1 MRQALDTSSSV
12 CLDAAIEH
20 LLATVGVGDEEAA
33 LTGVAA
39 VVVVG
44 LAGWNDALVVI
55 ELEGFEALETGVV
68 CLLDFAAQKDVV
80 SALTENQGVFV
91 VAFLALS
98 FSVVF

>member
-1 MRQALDTSSSV
+1 VRQALDASSSV
-12 CLDAAIEH
+12 GLDAAIEH
-20 LLATVGVGDEEAA
+20 LLATVGVGDEETA

-44 LAGWNDALVVI
+44 LTGWNDALVVV

-68 CLLDFAAQKDVV
+68 CLLDFASQKDVV
-80 SALTENQGVFV
+80 SALTENQGIFV
-91 VAFLALS
+91 VTFLAFS